1 MLIFAPH
8 VVQTFPEHPTRSEW
22 MHIFVKGYLGK
33 KYGVQAAFSRSKG
46 GKVAGSEYLAAA
58 SFGVVDVLGL
68 KFNPPPP
75 RPEKNKKKKT
85 EDAED
90 TRCVSQYVVQG
101 SAKEWSL
108 GCVNS
113 PPAARGSQEAGF
125 TQPRDHSLAQACIL
139 SKIENCIG

>member
-1 MLIFAPH
+1 M
-8 VVQTFPEHPTRSEW
+8 
-22 MHIFVKGYLGK
+22 
-33 KYGVQAAFSRSKG
+33 
-46 GKVAGSEYLAAA
+46 YLAAA

-90 TRCVSQYVVQG
+90 TRCVSECVIQG
-101 SAKEWSL
+101 WAKELFL

-125 TQPRDHSLAQACIL
+125 TQPRDHYFTQLCTL
-139 SKIENCIG
+139 